1 MPYPYFGPPL
11 IKNCIGHDIMQS
23 LYTILKKKNIKML
36 ILLLSVSEI
45 KHYDPVIKDASVQEG
60 VSVLKCVSVLHFR
73 SSLCRPGSVGASHP
87 VWWSAQVPAGSP
99 PARHPH
105 CSTRSDGPHFQRLER
120 SVTNGTLSE
129 IICIVHILSKA
140 QCWRNVPLT
149 RFWTFSTL
157 NTKPQE
163 VVSVLWP

>member
-36 ILLLSVSEI
+36 KLLLSVSEI

-87 VWWSAQVPAGSP
+87 V
-99 PARHPH
+99 
-105 CSTRSDGPHFQRLER
+105 
-120 SVTNGTLSE
+120 
-129 IICIVHILSKA
+129 
-140 QCWRNVPLT
+140 
-149 RFWTFSTL
+149 
-157 NTKPQE
+157 
-163 VVSVLWP
+163 

>member
-60 VSVLKCVSVLHFR
+60 VSVLKCVSVFCTSDPPSADLDQLELPI
-73 SSLCRPGSVGASHP
+73 LCDGLRRYLQDLPQP
-87 VWWSAQVPAGSP
+87 VIPTAVHAQM
-99 PARHPH
+99 
-105 CSTRSDGPHFQRLER
+105 
-120 SVTNGTLSE
+120 
-129 IICIVHILSKA
+129 VHTSKG
-140 QCWRNVPLT
+140 
-149 RFWTFSTL
+149 
-157 NTKPQE
+157 
-163 VVSVLWP
+163 